1 MFTKRLKDYQKS
13 RNVEKNNFENIL
25 NKESQKFKEFEI
37 GISRFYKNND
47 ITEELNNKSLA
58 SITSTSSSNSNNS
71 INNKSKQDDIL
82 SKISYSPSIVSNDS
96 KTKSDYVKT
105 LRSQNSVLK
114 RRELIISDEE
124 ENDEDDNQDK
134 YKKRNKIKVKYLEND
149 ELKILNRRV
158 LISHKY
164 YDILE
169 LQPGSSI
176 ENIKKAYRKKASKLH
191 PDKQRSDNDE
201 QKEKSLIKF
210 RQVQESY
217 EFLSN
222 PNKKEVYDEYGDD
235 ILKYGFLDQWNEMKG
250 IFETKLSNNNE
261 INININNNKC
271 LNNELE
277 WEFFWQEL
285 LIYLFFKPILN
296 KNSIELRDL
305 PAMNISITNYKILIN
320 NSYTYLKKLLSM
332 PKNLFENPIVM
343 NLDSIDSN
351 LINDK
356 CLPNLKKGLFSRLV
370 NNYSNLQNTKL
381 KIDSFTNIQ
390 IIGSNPKNLVINK
403 DSVSLLNTF
412 RDKSSLND
420 TFGII
425 FCESKQ
431 GWTKFLNLAK
441 KEFESKNGNDNSK
454 YNNED
459 NLISQKSNNFKRR
472 LKEIQ
477 AEFDWMILVFL
488 SEEQLPSQDQE
499 LLLDY
504 YNIKDELKELKNSE
518 DLNNLDI
525 IEEKMNESHTIDLFP
540 CLVHKPKNSKVVSN
554 YNSDINSYSRPSSL
568 QINQIIK
575 QLELLSNF
583 DYDDFNYKRNK
594 NSIFNLITNT
604 TGEAPHVG
612 NGGKNDVANFK

>member
-1 MFTKRLKDYQKS
+1 MFTKRLKEYQKS
-13 RNVEKNNFENIL
+13 RNVEKNNFLDIL
-25 NKESQKFKEFEI
+25 NKQGQKFKEFEI
-37 GISRFYKNND
+37 GIARFYQNND
-47 ITEELNNKSLA
+47 IIEGLNNKSLPSFA
-58 SITSTSSSNSNNS
+58 AASSSNSNQS

-82 SKISYSPSIVSNDS
+82 SKISYSPSIASNDS
-96 KTKSDYVKT
+96 KTKTDYVKA

-114 RRELIISDEE
+114 SREFIISDEE
-124 ENDEDDNQDK
+124 ENGFQDK
-134 YKKRNKIKVKYLEND
+134 CKKRSKIKDNYLEND
-149 ELKILNRRV
+149 EFKMLNRRV

-164 YDILE
+164 YDVLG

-191 PDKQRSDNDE
+191 PDKQRSENDE

-235 ILKYGFLDQWNEMKG
+235 ILKYGFLDHWNEMKG
-250 IFETKLSNNNE
+250 IFETKVSSNNQV
-261 INININNNKC
+261 NINNNDNKS
-271 LNNELE
+271 LNNESE
-277 WEFFWQEL
+277 WGIFWQEL
-285 LIYLFFKPILN
+285 LIYLFFKPILD

-332 PKNLFENPIVM
+332 PRNAFENPIVM

-351 LINDK
+351 LITDK
-356 CLPNLKKGLFSRLV
+356 SLPNLKKGLFSRLV
-370 NNYSNLQNTKL
+370 NNYGDIQNTKL
-381 KIDSFTNIQ
+381 KINSFANIQ

-403 DSVSLLNTF
+403 DSVSLLNGIGN
-412 RDKSSLND
+412 KPSLND

-425 FCESKQ
+425 FCESKH
-431 GWTKFLNLAK
+431 GWTKFLDLAK
-441 KEFESKNGNDNSK
+441 REFESKNGSDNDK

-459 NLISQKSNNFKRR
+459 NLVNKKSNNFKRR

-525 IEEKMNESHTIDLFP
+525 IEEKMNGSHTIDLFP
-540 CLVHKPKNSKVVSN
+540 CLVHKPKNPKVASD
-554 YNSDINSYSRPSSL
+554 YNSDINLYSRPSSL

-583 DYDDFNYKRNK
+583 DDDFNNKLNK
-594 NSIFNLITNT
+594 NSIFNTISNSME
-604 TGEAPHVG
+604 EAPTVG
-612 NGGKNDVANFK
+612 KGGKSDVANF